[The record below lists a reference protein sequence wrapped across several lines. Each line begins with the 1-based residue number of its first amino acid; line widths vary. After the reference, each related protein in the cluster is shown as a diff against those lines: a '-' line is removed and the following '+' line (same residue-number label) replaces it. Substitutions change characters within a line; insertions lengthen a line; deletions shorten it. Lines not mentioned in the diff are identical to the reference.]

1 MNNKKTRQALGR
13 GLSNLIPID
22 TSSNEEH
29 TEIKGLIE
37 LDTDL
42 LHVNPFQVR
51 YDFNEED
58 IKELAK
64 SIENQGLLQPVVIR
78 KTEDFYEI
86 ISGERRYR
94 ALKLL
99 GKEKIPCILKK
110 NISDKKMLEL
120 TLVENIQ
127 RENLNEIEVAQAYK
141 KLLLECNLSH
151 KELSER
157 VGKSRSAIT
166 NYLRLLKLPEKIQ
179 KMLRFKKISMGHARA
194 LLSFSSAKKQCEIA
208 DKITNENLSVRDIEN
223 WYERKSENKPNKNI
237 KKEKKSDLS
246 KNRSDDPDILYQE
259 EQLRYHFGSDVK
271 ITMNDKF
278 VGKIEVAYY
287 NKSDLER
294 ILNIILL

>member
-1 MNNKKTRQALGR
+1 MANKKTRQALGR

-22 TSSNEEH
+22 ISEEDNSGQREFF
-29 TEIKGLIE
+29 EIETK
-37 LDTDL
+37 L
-42 LHVNPFQVR
+42 LHVNPFQTR

-58 IKELAK
+58 IKGLAE
-64 SIENQGLLQPVVIR
+64 SIEHQGLLQPVVVR
-78 KTEDFYEI
+78 KKKDIYEI
-86 ISGERRYR
+86 ISGERRFR

-99 GKEKIPCILKK
+99 RKDKIPCILKK

-120 TLVENIQ
+120 ALVENIQ
-127 RENLNEIEVAQAYK
+127 RENLNEIEIAQAYK
-141 KLLLECNLSH
+141 KLLLECSLSH

-157 VGKSRSAIT
+157 IGKSRSVIT

-179 KMLRFKKISMGHARA
+179 KMLRLKKISMGHARA
-194 LLSFSSAKKQCEIA
+194 LLSINSTKEQCEIA
-208 DKITNENLSVRDIEN
+208 DKIISERLSVRDIEN
-223 WYERKSENKPNKNI
+223 WNNKKNEKHTNI
-237 KKEKKSDLS
+237 YKKMKKSS
-246 KNRSDDPDILYQE
+246 NTSNSRPDDPDILFQE

-271 ITMNDKF
+271 ITMNDKY